1 MRCMVNRTPVAG
13 PWGGGNLF
21 VRALCDKLT
30 RDGHE
35 VVHTLSQRP
44 DKIIVV
50 DPRQESGCDSI
61 ESIINYAR
69 STGSKVTIRIN
80 ECDARKGTLGLDQFL
95 SDVSAYCDSTVFVSR
110 WMQDYHVKKGWK
122 CSNTS
127 VTYNGVDRG
136 VFHAREKINNG
147 KINLV
152 THHWSNNP
160 MKGFDIYEALDKL
173 IKNDDRFTFTYIG
186 RDRGTFKNTRV
197 VQPLAGMSLGD
208 ELGRYDAYVSAS
220 LFDPGPNHVIESI
233 ACRIPTFAITDG
245 GGACEFVG
253 NDWIYNN
260 LEELLV
266 KMQYAKP
273 NIDPFLTW
281 DECIGGFLGN
291 VA

>member
-1 MRCMVNRTPVAG
+1 
-13 PWGGGNLF
+13 
-21 VRALCDKLT
+21 
-30 RDGHE
+30 
-35 VVHTLSQRP
+35 
-44 DKIIVV
+44 
-50 DPRQESGCDSI
+50 
-61 ESIINYAR
+61 
-69 STGSKVTIRIN
+69 
-80 ECDARKGTLGLDQFL
+80 
-95 SDVSAYCDSTVFVSR
+95 
-110 WMQDYHVKKGWK
+110 
-122 CSNTS
+122 
-127 VTYNGVDRG
+127 
-136 VFHAREKINNG
+136 
-147 KINLV
+147 
-152 THHWSNNP
+152 
-160 MKGFDIYEALDKL
+160 
-173 IKNDDRFTFTYIG
+173 
-186 RDRGTFKNTRV
+186 
-197 VQPLAGMSLGD
+197 MSLGD